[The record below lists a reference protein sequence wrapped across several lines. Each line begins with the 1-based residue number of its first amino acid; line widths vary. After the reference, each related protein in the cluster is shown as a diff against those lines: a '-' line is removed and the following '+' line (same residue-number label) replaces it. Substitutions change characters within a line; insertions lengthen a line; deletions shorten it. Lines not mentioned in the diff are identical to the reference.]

1 MREIITH
8 PMYRALRTAAERKA
22 AFHQYIDKEAK
33 RERVS
38 PMTLYPKDGDDD
50 SFIHLLVLGTT

>member
-22 AFHQYIDKEAK
+22 AFHNYIDKEAK

-38 PMTLYPKDGDDD
+38 HD
-50 SFIHLLVLGTT
+50 SLLLL